1 MYSSHREAFQQKPNA
16 KKPIESNLDDIINK
30 AQSKMK
36 EMILEKQN
44 YIRDTNLL
52 IGQEKVLNENINFL
66 KSDINEKNDEINKKT
81 EELAEIEASIKN
93 LKNEQKLEIKRAN
106 IKEAKLKDD
115 INNINEEL
123 ESIKYGTIPAQA
135 SKNFELKKNCEE
147 VDKLKE
153 INNQLREKL
162 YLLSR
167 QLYTLEVRKYFFI
180 ILFYYQTENER
191 TKRDEQI
198 SANKAEIGIENIN
211 EIFKQA
217 QGMNEDDEIN
227 EEEEDDNNVRSD
239 KNENSGGENGEKEE
253 NNKSNNGNEE

>member
-1 MYSSHREAFQQKPNA
+1 MDLNRRVTLTICY
-16 KKPIESNLDDIINK
+16 
-30 AQSKMK
+30 
-36 EMILEKQN
+36 
-44 YIRDTNLL
+44 LL
-52 IGQEKVLNENINFL
+52 I
-66 KSDINEKNDEINKKT
+66 
-81 EELAEIEASIKN
+81 EELWPGSYLVSTLFFLVCSIFRIYVWFET

-180 ILFYYQTENER
+180 ILSYY
-191 TKRDEQI
+191 
-198 SANKAEIGIENIN
+198 
-211 EIFKQA
+211 
-217 QGMNEDDEIN
+217 
-227 EEEEDDNNVRSD
+227 
-239 KNENSGGENGEKEE
+239 
-253 NNKSNNGNEE
+253 